1 MFNTNDKYIDA
12 KARFI
17 AWASANNETID
28 SITYQLGKMANNGLN
43 ETILGSDLSGILIII
58 ITTAFAA
65 IAGIYLFKKKAME
78 KISLIKKQYRCKF
91 CTTLLFI
98 FFEIRFEFKFRKLT

>member
-17 AWASANNETID
+17 AWVSANNEPID
-28 SITYQLGKMANNGLN
+28 SITYQLGKMPNNGLN
-43 ETILGSDLSGILIII
+43 ETILGSDSSEVLIII

-65 IAGIYLFKKKAME
+65 TAGSIYLKR
-78 KISLIKKQYRCKF
+78 KQ
-91 CTTLLFI
+91 
-98 FFEIRFEFKFRKLT
+98 